1 MKALTDIAIRNLKPS
16 AERREIPDPGC
27 RGLYVVM
34 QPSGAKSFAVRFRVN
49 GKARKLTLPPG
60 VSLAAARKLCGDA
73 MLEVA
78 QGRDPAAA
86 KQATKQAQ
94 RLAREDTF
102 AAIAAEYNE
111 RQGSKLRSAHWREL
125 ALRRHV
131 YPVLGDRLISE
142 IKRSE
147 LIRLLDRI
155 EDRSGATTANRIL
168 GIVRTIFNWH
178 AVRSDDFRSP
188 IVRGMA
194 REGEQARDRVLS
206 DAELCAIWKTAAEGR
221 DPYAYLIRFLLLTTA
236 RRAEAAKMTWQEIEG
251 ATWTLPAIRNKTGVE
266 LVRPLS
272 EAAERLLAETPQI
285 VDSRYVFSVDGKHP
299 LGGFSRRK
307 RQFDER
313 CGVTGWRLHDLRR
326 TARSLLS
333 RAGVNADHAERCLG
347 HVIGGV
353 RGVYDRHGFHA
364 EMLHAFEALSAQIER
379 IVNPPE
385 QNVVPITTLAR
396 G

>member
-1 MKALTDIAIRNLKPS
+1 MKALTDIAIRNLKPGS
-16 AERREIPDPGC
+16 VRREIPDAGC
-27 RGLYVVM
+27 RGLYVVV

-60 VSLAAARKLCGDA
+60 VSLAGARKLCGDA

-102 AAIAAEYNE
+102 AAIAAEYQE
-111 RQGSKLRSAHWREL
+111 RQGKKLRSAHWREL
-125 ALRRHV
+125 ALQRHV
-131 YPVLGDRLISE
+131 HPVLGDRPIAE

-147 LIRLLDRI
+147 VIRLLDKI
-155 EDRSGATTANRIL
+155 EDRSGAITADRVL
-168 GIVRTIFNWH
+168 GIMRTIFNWH

-194 REGEQARDRVLS
+194 RASEQARDRILN
-206 DAELCAIWKTAAEGR
+206 DDELCAIWKTAGEGR
-221 DPYAYLIRFLLLTTA
+221 DPFDFLVKFLLLSTA
-236 RRAEAAKMTWQEIEG
+236 RRSEAAAMTFREIDG
-251 ATWTLPAIRNKTGVE
+251 SVWTLPAARNKTGID

-272 EAAERLLAETPQI
+272 RAAQKVLAEIPQI
-285 VDSRYVFSVDGKHP
+285 ADSPFVFSADGKHA

-307 RQFDER
+307 AAFDNR
-313 CGVTGWRLHDLRR
+313 CGVSGWRLHDLRR

-333 RAGVNADHAERCLG
+333 RAGVSVDHSERALG

-353 RGVYDRHGFHA
+353 RGVYDRHAYA
-364 EMLHAFEALSAQIER
+364 EEMRHAFEALAAQIGR
-379 IVNPPE
+379 IVNPPAE
-385 QNVVPITTLAR
+385 NVVPITTAR
-396 G
+396 

>member
-1 MKALTDIAIRNLKPS
+1 MKALTDIAIRNLKPGS
-16 AERREIPDPGC
+16 ERREIPDPGC
-27 RGLYVVM
+27 RGLYVVV
-34 QPSGAKSFAVRFRVN
+34 QPSGARSFAVRYRFAGR
-49 GKARKLTLPPG
+49 GCKLTLPPG
-60 VSLAAARKLCGDA
+60 VSLAGARKLAADA
-73 MLEVA
+73 MFEVA
-78 QGRDPAAA
+78 QGRDPGAA
-86 KQATKQAQ
+86 KRAVKQAQ

-125 ALRRHV
+125 GLRRHV

-147 LIRLLDRI
+147 IIRLLDKI
-155 EDRSGATTANRIL
+155 EDRSGATAANRIL
-168 GIVRTIFNWH
+168 GIMRTIFNWH

-194 REGEQARDRVLS
+194 RAGERARDRVLS
-206 DAELCAIWKTAAEGR
+206 DSELCTIWKTAGEDR
-221 DPYAYLIRFLLLTTA
+221 DPFDYLIRFLLLTTA
-236 RRAEAAKMTWQEIEG
+236 RRSEAAEMTFQELDG

-272 EAAERLLAETPQI
+272 RAAQKVLADIPQI
-285 VDSRYVFSVDGKHP
+285 ADSSFVFTADGKHT

-313 CGVTGWRLHDLRR
+313 CGVAGWRLHDLRR
-326 TARSLLS
+326 TSRSLLS
-333 RAGVNADHAERCLG
+333 RAGVPVDHAERCLG

-353 RGVYDRHGFHA
+353 RGVYDRHKFHA
-364 EMLHAFEALSAQIER
+364 EMLHAFEALAAQIER
-379 IVNPPE
+379 IVSPVE
-385 QNVVPITTLAR
+385 NVVSMR